1 MKIGQTIENLKGG
14 NPQHCGLICILLT
27 WACTRQSPKGGFLW
41 AWYKSP
47 VTYSLICNF
56 CDVKLVSVAQDR
68 PCSVDLPCLFTSD
81 YTASSDWMIY
91 VIMNWRGKGGNC
103 RYRFWSS
110 VPAFSPRKPQNPRS
124 VQAIP
129 RQRFEL
135 DIYWIEVRNV
145 TVWAIVLG
153 HELHEW
159 HSHSDFFTT
168 LHSRLCEELWRIWT
182 CSWNLSKQQLKLYT
196 VSSSVTVA

>member
-1 MKIGQTIENLKGG
+1 MRLSWCPSLKIGPVVWIY
-14 NPQHCGLICILLT
+14 CVCLL
-27 WACTRQSPKGGFLW
+27 PL
-41 AWYKSP
+41 
-47 VTYSLICNF
+47 
-56 CDVKLVSVAQDR
+56 SVAQAISFERFD
-68 PCSVDLPCLFTSD
+68 DLRNNEL
-81 YTASSDWMIY
+81 
-91 VIMNWRGKGGNC
+91 GGGGGRNC
-103 RYRFWSS
+103 RNRMWSS
-110 VPAFSPRKPQNPRS
+110 VPAFSPRKPQDPRPG
-124 VQAIP
+124 QAVS

-135 DIYWIEVRNV
+135 DIYWIDIRNV

-182 CSWNLSKQQLKLYT
+182 CSWNLSKLQLKLCT